1 MIELVVI
8 DRDGTL
14 VDSEGRIVRP
24 MTAPF
29 AEQAN
34 ETGVIPSPAIIV
46 GDTEFDLEMAAA
58 ASILGDAVTYGAHSK
73 SRLLDLGSL

>member
-14 VDSEGRIVRP
+14 MDSEAVIVRP
-24 MTAPF
+24 MTETF
-29 AEQAN
+29 ADQAN
-34 ETGVIPSPAIIV
+34 EIGVIPSPAIIV

-58 ASILGDAVTYGAHSK
+58 ASIPGAAVTYVAHSK
-73 SRLLDLGSL
+73 SRLLDLAGC